1 MKTKYKIFF
10 ARILSFVITLFISKN
25 QNVKRNKISWSLNLK
40 EGIDLSIF
48 LFGSSERKI
57 LNLKKLLNTKSKLF
71 FLDIGANIGSV
82 SLPLA
87 KLFYN
92 SKVYSFEPTH
102 YAFKKLKK
110 NLSLNK
116 DLQNKI
122 CLNQLFVSNEKK
134 PKKVWSSWNLEGKS
148 NHHKSHRGKLKSI
161 KINSYISLDNFVKV
175 NQIKKIDFIKLDV
188 DGYELDVL
196 KSGAMFFK
204 KNKPILFIEIAPY
217 LYSEFGYD
225 YLDLIKYIKKYKYNF
240 YDENLNK
247 IENIYKF
254 VKKIKYGSSKNFF
267 LY

>member
-10 ARILSFVITLFISKN
+10 AKILSFIITLFISKK
-25 QNVKRNKISWSLNLK
+25 QNVRRSMINWNLNLR

-48 LFGSSERKI
+48 VFGLSERKI
-57 LNLKKLLNTKSKLF
+57 LNLKKLLNTNSKLF

-87 KLFYN
+87 KLFHK
-92 SKVYSFEPTH
+92 SKIYSLEPTN

-116 DLQNKI
+116 DLKQRI
-122 CLNQLFVSNEKK
+122 FLNQFFISNTKK
-134 PKKVWSSWNLEGKS
+134 PKKVWSSWSLEDRS
-148 NHHKSHRGKLKSI
+148 SHHKLHRGYLKSI
-161 KINSYISLDNFVKV
+161 KSNTYITLDSFIKKNR
-175 NQIKKIDFIKLDV
+175 IKKIDFIKLDV

-196 KSGAMFFK
+196 KSGSIFFK

-217 LYSEFGYD
+217 LYTEFGYD
-225 YLDLIKYIKKYKYNF
+225 CLDLIKYIKKYKYNF

-247 IENIYKF
+247 IEDIYKL
-254 VKKIKYGSSKNFF
+254 VKKIKFGSSKNFF